1 MVKYHVIRHF
11 SHFKPFTELT
21 MISLIPPYI
30 IDLELQG
37 IGIWKI
43 FPKSDNPKLF
53 ISSILYCCENPNRL
67 VQDHLKKSLKSTFKL
82 TDLFKDEVIVSFN
95 KSKCILT
102 NYRLIVDEFNHFYSI
117 PLQNIVFW
125 NGLIQQEEVISTNSL
140 DLNDSFLYYLDKKN
154 EVDSI
159 KKEILIPFLSQEI
172 LDSLIKKV
180 TQTELKSIGLLDKY
194 SLVNPNIK
202 YDELI
207 NKMVEYSKD
216 EYDQNIHHLKAH
228 INSDYQTRGLITAV
242 VTDII

>member
-1 MVKYHVIRHF
+1 M
-11 SHFKPFTELT
+11 
-21 MISLIPPYI
+21 
-30 IDLELQG
+30 
-37 IGIWKI
+37 
-43 FPKSDNPKLF
+43 
-53 ISSILYCCENPNRL
+53 
-67 VQDHLKKSLKSTFKL
+67 
-82 TDLFKDEVIVSFN
+82 
-95 KSKCILT
+95 
-102 NYRLIVDEFNHFYSI
+102 
-117 PLQNIVFW
+117 
-125 NGLIQQEEVISTNSL
+125 
-140 DLNDSFLYYLDKKN
+140 YYLDKKN

-172 LDSLIKKV
+172 LDLLIKKV
-180 TQTELKSIGLLDKY
+180 THTELKSIGLLDKD